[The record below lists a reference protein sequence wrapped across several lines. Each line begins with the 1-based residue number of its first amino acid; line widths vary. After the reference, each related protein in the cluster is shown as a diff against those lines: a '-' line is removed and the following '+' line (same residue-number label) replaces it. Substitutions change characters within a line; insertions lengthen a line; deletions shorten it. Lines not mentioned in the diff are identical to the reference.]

1 MKKAALIAVS
11 IITVMLLAACGKAES
26 TVPAAN
32 AGNYRQVLRWR
43 YLGKRNLHYLPAGE
57 SR

>member
-32 AGNYRQVLRWR
+32 AGNYR
-43 YLGKRNLHYLPAGE
+43 
-57 SR
+57 